1 MGSFFIKDHSS
12 VNLLKR
18 ENLLRLLLQFAQ
30 NKVLENLYITP
41 SYKSILVLI
50 YIQINE
56 GGIILSK
63 KKFYDAEGN
72 EVRAKKVKPFYK
84 RWWFIAIVVIF
95 MFNVFSSIGE
105 GDEAVAEE
113 TPTEEV
119 TEVVE
124 SEESEAAEEDT
135 GEVIEKEPEEEAE
148 VEEVVEEEPEDDTE
162 EVVEEEPKEETE
174 VEEVVEEEPEEV
186 ENNIPTEHKSA
197 LNKAESYSNL
207 MNMSKQGLYDQLTS
221 EYGDQ
226 FSAEAAQYAI
236 DTIEADY
243 NANALAKAES
253 YSDTM
258 HMSKK
263 GIMEQLTSEY
273 GEQFTEEEANFA
285 VENLVTDYKENA
297 LKKAESYQETM
308 DMSPEAIRDQLTSEY
323 GEQFTQEEA
332 DYAIDNLN

>member
-30 NKVLENLYITP
+30 NKVLENLYIIT

-63 KKFYDAEGN
+63 KKFYDAEGKQ
-72 EVRAKKVKPFYK
+72 VKAKKVKPFYK

-95 MFNVFSSIGE
+95 MFTVFSSIGE
-105 GDEAVAEE
+105 GDEDVAEE

-148 VEEVVEEEPEDDTE
+148 VEEVVEEEPEDDI
-162 EVVEEEPKEETE
+162 
-174 VEEVVEEEPEEV
+174 EEVVEEEPEEV